1 MLKKLSALG
10 MAIFM
15 MLSITACG
23 TGDKSTD
30 TTDATESTAEQA
42 TQTATEEF
50 KEYEPVRSDKKVNDY
65 GLADNISDGAIL
77 HCWCWSFN
85 TIKDNM
91 KEIADAGFSTIQ
103 TSPINQC
110 KVGEDGGMQIQDKD
124 DSINKGKWYYHY
136 QPTDYIIGNYQM
148 GTEEEFRE
156 MCKEADKYG
165 IKVIVDAVVNHMSGD
180 MSVLSEN
187 VTGMDNPFH
196 TLGDVNDYSSRK
208 EVTQGKLLGLTD
220 LNTQNEEIQQ
230 YILKYLKDCVD
241 AGADGFRYDATKH
254 IELPTDDKEFAS
266 DFWNVIL
273 DNGSKFQY
281 GEVLQ
286 GGSDNITEYAKYL
299 NVTASKYGEILRDS
313 VINERISAGI
323 LKDFSVNGMD
333 TDNIVTWVESHDNY
347 CNDGNWEYMDETQIK
362 QAWAILCARS
372 GGTPLFFDRPAGASV
387 EDQWGD
393 NKIGVTGSNFYKDK
407 EVVEVNKFRTAM
419 IGEDETLSN
428 PNDNDSLLM
437 IERGDKGAVIVNI
450 SDEEI
455 KLKDVETVLADGT
468 YKDKVKGKEFKVKD
482 GKLSGTVKKDAVV
495 VIYNND

>member
-1 MLKKLSALG
+1 
-10 MAIFM
+10 M
-15 MLSITACG
+15 MLSITACE
-23 TGDKSTD
+23 T
-30 TTDATESTAEQA
+30 TTDNTQTTEPATEQA
-42 TQTATEEF
+42 TQTPTEEF
-50 KEYEPVRSDKKVNDY
+50 KEYEPVRSDKTVNEQ
-65 GLADNISDGAIL
+65 GLADNIGDGAIL

-110 KVGEDGGMQIQDKD
+110 KVGEGGGMQLQDKD
-124 DSINKGKWYYHY
+124 DSVNNGKWYYHY
-136 QPTDYIIGNYQM
+136 QPTDYVIGNYQL
-148 GTEEEFRE
+148 GTEEEFRA
-156 MCKEADKYG
+156 MCEEADKYG

-180 MSVLSEN
+180 TSVLSEN
-187 VTGMDNPFH
+187 VTSINNPFH
-196 TLGDVNDYSSRK
+196 TMGEVNDYSSRE

-220 LNTQNEEIQQ
+220 LNTQNEDVQQ
-230 YILKYLKDCVD
+230 YILGYLKDCVD

-254 IELPTDDKEFAS
+254 IELPTDDEAFAS
-266 DFWNVIL
+266 DFWTVIL

-286 GGSDNITEYAKYL
+286 GGSDKITEYSKYL
-299 NVTASKYGEILRDS
+299 NVTASKYGEILRDA
-313 VINERISAGI
+313 VINEDVSAGT

-362 QAWAILCARS
+362 QAWAIICARS
-372 GGTPLFFDRPAGASV
+372 GGTPLFFDRPAGSST

-393 NKIGVTGSNFYKDK
+393 NEIGVTGSDFYKDP
-407 EVVEVNKFRTAM
+407 EVAEVNKFRTAM
-419 IGEDETLSN
+419 IGEDENLSN

-450 SDEEI
+450 SNEEI

-468 YKDKVKGKEFKVKD
+468 YKDKVNGKEFKVKD

-495 VIYNND
+495 VIYNE